1 MIDFNEYNPDGG
13 ISDEL
18 LAAYLDGNTTPAE
31 TSWIESALQW
41 DDSLAE
47 TLEIASDSRVAEEPG
62 FVDAWQRAEADAWGQ
77 RMEWEPLS
85 VGDSSTDS
93 FKVPD
98 TDDNDWED
106 APSDELLPRLND
118 IQDIP
123 VSEEM
128 IGAYVERKLNVSDLQ
143 KVEEA
148 FSNLAGMNDF
158 GASARELI
166 DQKELDASNPAMHDF
181 IFGIDAEILTD
192 LNFSIDAINMDE
204 PSTEEKNVSAYG
216 DREYNQTLSF
226 LADNNK
232 TRSRMKEHKT
242 FGYEPNKAENKYDP
256 IIDQGSRPSCAIRSQ
271 EIILRDYGIAIPQE
285 ELITFASQ
293 QGWYSD
299 DPEHGGTPRHAIG
312 NLLEVCGIPTMRT
325 ENATIYDIIAELRAG
340 HRVIVC
346 VDADELWVK
355 QEPTLYKRLF
365 GELKNRAQ
373 DAVDKLNGVQGA
385 NHALIVAG
393 VTVNPKAPSNMHVT
407 LIDSGSGDVCITY
420 SLKDFQ
426 NALEDSN
433 CYMVSTTIPAPYQ
446 YNYETHEMEPS
457 SFNTNYYPSM
467 AALPVGFS
475 NEFSLE
481 DSYYEKYAD
490 YEPVYDVIAVHSD
503 DCEQAVH
510 AGDDLAVQQCDD
522 TNITDANV
530 LSYNDDTSFGS
541 YNDNMEVCNNEDTA
555 NPDYNTLLSDATDDN
570 DDSLGA
576 NVDNPSND
584 DDYDN

>member
-1 MIDFNEYNPDGG
+1 MK
-13 ISDEL
+13 SMDEL
-18 LAAYLDGNTTPAE
+18 L
-31 TSWIESALQW
+31 
-41 DDSLAE
+41 
-47 TLEIASDSRVAEEPG
+47 SR
-62 FVDAWQRAEADAWGQ
+62 F
-77 RMEWEPLS
+77 
-85 VGDSSTDS
+85 
-93 FKVPD
+93 
-98 TDDNDWED
+98 
-106 APSDELLPRLND
+106 ND

-158 GASARELI
+158 LASVRELI
-166 DQKELDASNPAMHDF
+166 DQKELDANNPAIHDF
-181 IFGIDAEILTD
+181 IAGIDVEILTD
-192 LNFSIDAINMDE
+192 LDFSIDAVNMDE
-204 PSTEEKNVSAYG
+204 SSTEEKNISAFG
-216 DREYNQTLSF
+216 DREHNQTLSF
-226 LADNNK
+226 LAENNK
-232 TRSRMKEHKT
+232 TQSRMKEHKT
-242 FGYEPNKAENKYDP
+242 FGYESNKAENKYDP
-256 IIDQGSRPSCAIRSQ
+256 IIDQGPRPSCAIRSQ

-285 ELITFASQ
+285 ELIAFASQ

-299 DPEHGGTPRHAIG
+299 DPEHGGTPEYAVG
-312 NLLEVCGIPTMRT
+312 NLLEACGIPTMRT

-340 HRVIVC
+340 HRVIVS

-365 GELKNRAQ
+365 GEFKNRVQ

-393 VTVNPKAPSNMHVT
+393 VTVNPKDPSDMHVT
-407 LIDSGSGDVCITY
+407 LIDSGSGDVCIEY

-457 SFNTNYYPSM
+457 SFNTNYYSSM
-467 AALPVGFS
+467 AALPVGLN

-490 YEPVYDVIAVHSD
+490 YEPVYDVIAVHCNDS
-503 DCEQAVH
+503 EQEVH
-510 AGDDLAVQQCDD
+510 TGDNIAVQQYDD
-522 TNITDANV
+522 TSVTDANV
-530 LSYNDDTSFGS
+530 ASCNDDTSFGS
-541 YNDNMEVCNNEDTA
+541 YNDNMEGCNNEDAA
-555 NPDYNTLLSDATDDN
+555 NPNYNTLLSDATDGN
-570 DDSLGA
+570 DDSVGA
-576 NVDNPSND
+576 NVDNPSDD

>member
-1 MIDFNEYNPDGG
+1 MK
-13 ISDEL
+13 SMDEL
-18 LAAYLDGNTTPAE
+18 L
-31 TSWIESALQW
+31 
-41 DDSLAE
+41 
-47 TLEIASDSRVAEEPG
+47 SR
-62 FVDAWQRAEADAWGQ
+62 F
-77 RMEWEPLS
+77 
-85 VGDSSTDS
+85 
-93 FKVPD
+93 
-98 TDDNDWED
+98 
-106 APSDELLPRLND
+106 ND

-128 IGAYVERKLNVSDLQ
+128 IGAYVERKLNASDLQ

-158 GASARELI
+158 LASVREHI
-166 DQKELDASNPAMHDF
+166 DQKELDASNPEMHDF
-181 IFGIDAEILTD
+181 ISGIDAEILKELD
-192 LNFSIDAINMDE
+192 FSIDAVNMDE
-204 PSTEEKNVSAYG
+204 SSIEENNVSTYG
-216 DREYNQTLSF
+216 DREHGQTLSF

-232 TRSRMKEHKT
+232 TQSRMKGHKT

-256 IIDQGSRPSCAIRSQ
+256 IIDQGPRPSCAIRSQ
-271 EIILRDYGIAIPQE
+271 EIILRDYGIVIPQE
-285 ELITFASQ
+285 ELIAFASQ

-299 DPEHGGTPRHAIG
+299 DLEHGGTPRHAVG
-312 NLLEVCGIPTMRT
+312 NLLEACGIPTIRT

-340 HRVIVC
+340 HRVIVS

-365 GELKNRAQ
+365 GDLKNRVK

-393 VTVNPKAPSNMHVT
+393 VTVNPKDPSDMHVT

-420 SLKDFQ
+420 SFKDFQ

-467 AALPVGFS
+467 VALPVGFS
-475 NEFSLE
+475 NEFRLD

-490 YEPVYDVIAVHSD
+490 YESVYDVIAVPCNDS
-503 DCEQAVH
+503 EQEVY
-510 AGDDLAVQQCDD
+510 AGDDIAVQHYNNTSDTDVSVALYSDD
-522 TNITDANV
+522 N
-530 LSYNDDTSFGS
+530 SFGS
-541 YNDNMEVCNNEDTA
+541 YDDNIAGYNNEEDT
-555 NPDYNTLLSDATDDN
+555 NSDYNTLHGDTNDN
-570 DDSLGA
+570 NNDSMGA
-576 NVDNPSND
+576 NFDNPCD
-584 DDYDN
+584 DGSYDN